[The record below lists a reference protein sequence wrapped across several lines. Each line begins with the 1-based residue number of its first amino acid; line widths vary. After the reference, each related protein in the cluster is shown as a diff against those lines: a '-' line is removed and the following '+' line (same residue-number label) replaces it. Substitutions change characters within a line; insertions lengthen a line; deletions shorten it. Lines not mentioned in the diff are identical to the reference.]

1 MIVNPN
7 RRQFILAVGA
17 AAITVAVPTALRARS
32 APVRG
37 PHPVPRK
44 GITAAKVA
52 TDKQLKDT
60 PDLIPIFA
68 GAREIPEVFDGIRC
82 QCGCAELKD
91 YYSLL
96 SCFEAPAMMATHC
109 EICQAQGRLVH
120 RMHKAGKTLDEIRRG
135 IDARFG

>member
-1 MIVNPN
+1 M
-7 RRQFILAVGA
+7 RRRHFIASAATAALASL
-17 AAITVAVPTALRARS
+17 TMSSRLRA
-32 APVRG
+32 APPSSRG
-37 PHPVPRK
+37 PHPAPRK
-44 GITAAKVA
+44 GITSAKVA
-52 TDKQLKDT
+52 TDKQLKDF

-82 QCGCAELKD
+82 QCGCSENKD

-96 SCFEAPAMMATHC
+96 SCYEAPAMMATHC

-120 RMHKAGKTLDEIRRG
+120 RLHKAGKTLDEIRRG